1 MARQALIK
9 LRRGT
14 GAPGANV
21 LAEGEL
27 AIDIAAKKLYSANS
41 SGSAFTLSGDQY
53 NFVPSGNSSQAS
65 LTLTVD
71 NDALSNDSV
80 TIVGSGGITVSGKT
94 GTSQDYRDAWFIG
107 YTEDLVLGIWLGN
120 DQNKPLENISGGSYP
135 ALLFADILYQYY
147 K

>member
-71 NDALSNDSV
+71 NDALSNDSD
-80 TIVGSGGITVSGKT
+80 IIEQAIHESPSYDAITKAFDDSRVECRK
-94 GTSQDYRDAWFIG
+94 
-107 YTEDLVLGIWLGN
+107 LWLKKMDKN
-120 DQNKPLENISGGSYP
+120 DIK
-135 ALLFADILYQYY
+135 
-147 K
+147 